1 MAEKRSEASPK
12 KSVARLKTA
21 KKRDVVKSHEALEHR
36 VAQARGL
43 DPMGIVGRD
52 EPAVSPKKPEPPLSR

>member
-1 MAEKRSEASPK
+1 MARKRSESSPK
-12 KSVARLKTA
+12 KSVARRDP
-21 KKRDVVKSHEALEHR
+21 KKRDAVKSHEALDHH

-43 DPMGIVGRD
+43 DPQGIIGRD